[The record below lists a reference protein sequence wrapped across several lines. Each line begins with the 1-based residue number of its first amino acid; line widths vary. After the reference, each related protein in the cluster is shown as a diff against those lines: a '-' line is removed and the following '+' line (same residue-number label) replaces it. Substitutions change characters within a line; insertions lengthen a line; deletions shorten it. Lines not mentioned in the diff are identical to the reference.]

1 MRYWPLLGL
10 TLLIIS
16 SASACDGES
25 GGIDPGAMVTDSAG
39 VVIIENTSHPGDPG
53 VSSLTGQPVL
63 RLGSDDAEAPD
74 FFGRVTS
81 AHFDPRGN
89 LWVVD
94 AMSAEVRVFSAPSGE
109 HLFTLGG
116 RGQGPGEFQMPFPVG
131 FDDERVWIWDQNL
144 GRVSV
149 FTLDGELV
157 ETERVG
163 EERQLIPRLLHR
175 TLGGKLVAQLPQSL
189 SSPVEEGMLIHDTI
203 RVWEFD
209 KDVSEA
215 ELLLTRRGVTWYFAE
230 GMQVPIPFAQGTRFA
245 VRERRVV
252 STDSGGA
259 PVFDVVEDGRLVR
272 RIRVQR
278 ERLPVTPTTIE
289 RELESPVRSEAAQ
302 QIVRAHLSRLP
313 IPDFL
318 PTWEWVRIGS
328 SGHVFALRYGG
339 LLAEEIWDVFD
350 PEGVLVGS
358 VALPPEAHLVD
369 ADHRYLVLM
378 EMPALRG
385 PGVSLYAFNE
395 AWKPR

>member
-1 MRYWPLLGL
+1 MRDWPLM
-10 TLLIIS
+10 LLIILS
-16 SASACDGES
+16 VSACDGES
-25 GGIDPGAMVTDSAG
+25 GRMDPDVMVTDSAG
-39 VVIIENTSHPGDPG
+39 VVIVENTSDPDDPG
-53 VSSLTGQPVL
+53 VLALTGQPVL
-63 RLGSDDAEAPD
+63 RLGSDDSEAPD

-131 FDDERVWIWDQNL
+131 FDDEKVWIWDQNL

-149 FTLDGELV
+149 FTLEGELL

-163 EERQLIPRLLHR
+163 EERQIIPRLLHR
-175 TLGGKLVAQLPQSL
+175 TLEGKFVAQLPQSMA
-189 SSPVEEGMLIHDTI
+189 SPVEEGTLIHDTI
-203 RVWEFD
+203 RVWQFET
-209 KDVSEA
+209 DVSEA
-215 ELLLTRRGVTWYFAE
+215 ELLTTRRGVTWYFAE
-230 GMQVPIPFAQGTRFA
+230 GMQVPVPFAQGTRFA
-245 VRERRVV
+245 VREGRVV
-252 STDSGGA
+252 STDPDGA
-259 PVFDVVEDGRLVR
+259 PVLDVVEDGRLAR
-272 RIRVQR
+272 RIRVER
-278 ERLPVTPTTIE
+278 ERLPVTPRTIE

-302 QIVRAHLSRLP
+302 EIVRAHRSRLP
-313 IPDFL
+313 IPDLL

-350 PEGVLVGS
+350 PEGALVGS
-358 VALPPEAHLVD
+358 VALPTEAHLVD
-369 ADHRYLVLM
+369 ANHRYLVLM

-385 PGVSLYAFNE
+385 PGISLYAFNE
-395 AWKPR
+395 AWKP